1 MVQAD
6 LTALVS
12 MYVKNPTYSEIINS
26 LKPATEK
33 LERIIKREGDADGAR
48 LEPSYIAQLIA
59 ENIRSTRMTNKCM
72 ARYNEKRRAA
82 EAYAP
87 LTTLS
92 IVSQ

>member
-33 LERIIKREGDADGAR
+33 LEIG
-48 LEPSYIAQLIA
+48 
-59 ENIRSTRMTNKCM
+59 
-72 ARYNEKRRAA
+72 RAH
-82 EAYAP
+82 
-87 LTTLS
+87 
-92 IVSQ
+92 V

>member
-12 MYVKNPTYSEIINS
+12 MYVKNPTYLEIINS

-33 LERIIKREGDADGAR
+33 LERIIQREGDADGAR

>member
-1 MVQAD
+1 MVQVD
-6 LTALVS
+6 LTSLVAV
-12 MYVKNPTYSEIINS
+12 YIDEPTYSELIRAI
-26 LKPATEK
+26 KPATEK
-33 LERIIKREGDADGAR
+33 LERIIEREGDADGAR

>member
-12 MYVKNPTYSEIINS
+12 MYVKNPTYLEIINS

-33 LERIIKREGDADGAR
+33 LERIIQREGDADGAR

-82 EAYAP
+82 KAYAP

>member
-6 LTALVS
+6 LTELVS
-12 MYVKNPTYSEIINS
+12 IYVDNPTYSEIVNA

-33 LERIIKREGDADGAR
+33 LERIIGREGYADGAR
-48 LEPSYIAQLIA
+48 REPSYIAQLIA

-72 ARYNEKRRAA
+72 ARYYKKRRVA

-87 LTTLS
+87 ITTLS